1 MIFEKKYSKI
11 KLPYIGRPGH
21 GQRKLNMATPKSGSS
36 LGMEENLKKAVTEM
50 LVLTL
55 LSREDMYAPQITQAL
70 EERSGGAL
78 SIVFPY
84 SVLYRLIS
92 NGYIIEAYKKIAPDG
107 RRRQYY
113 QITPEGRAYQAQLE
127 ELYHRFSGGVE
138 LLLGERGDRA

>member
-1 MIFEKKYSKI
+1 
-11 KLPYIGRPGH
+11 
-21 GQRKLNMATPKSGSS
+21 MATPKSGSS

-55 LSREDMYAPQITQAL
+55 LSREDMHAPQITQAL
-70 EERSGGAL
+70 EEESGGAL

-92 NGYIIEAYKKIAPDG
+92 NGYILEAYKKIAPDG

-113 QITPEGRAYQAQLE
+113 QITQEGRYYQAQLE
-127 ELYHRFSGGVE
+127 ELYRRFSAGVV
-138 LLLGERGDRA
+138 LLLEKGGDRA

>member
-70 EERSGGAL
+70 EEESGGAL